1 MLLMVVCVNI
11 SITQVKNPGRN
22 IPLSNM
28 ILVPVLIAELVLPAA
43 LSLGLDASQD
53 HYVTGQYTKL
63 AAQVAGQWL
72 KVLFSVAAVVS
83 LIGACNSAV
92 IVSDESLQSFC
103 IRNRPKFFV
112 RQAASNSRMMRW
124 LFDTDGRIAPF
135 FVLLN
140 GGILVCNDSM

>member
-1 MLLMVVCVNI
+1 
-11 SITQVKNPGRN
+11 
-22 IPLSNM
+22 M
-28 ILVPVLIAELVLPAA
+28 ILVPVLISELVLPAA
-43 LSLGLDASQD
+43 LSLGVDRSQD
-53 HYVTGQYTKL
+53 HYETGHYTEL

-72 KVLFSVAAVVS
+72 KVFFTISAIVS
-83 LIGACNSAV
+83 LVGTCNSAV

-112 RQAASNSRMMRW
+112 RQAASKSWIMRW

-140 GGILVCNDSM
+140 GFILV